1 MKTSTTAKTA
11 TITNSTQ
18 LKTNKEL
25 RQDQSLAPVIRL
37 LETWFDRLNKE
48 MFRGE
53 LPNVILTVTPDTTK
67 GAYGWFTT
75 SECWHDTKNDVSLHE
90 INICSDTLNRPA
102 NETIGTL
109 LHEMVHLYN
118 WIKNKK
124 DVSRNGYFHN
134 DQFKETAVTHGL
146 DVERSEK
153 HGWSITKLTA
163 NMVKWCEG
171 FKDFKA
177 FELYRD
183 PNPKRIASKPKAK
196 SYKYVCPCCGAI
208 VRTTKQMNI
217 ICGDCNVAFELED

>member
-1 MKTSTTAKTA
+1 M
-11 TITNSTQ
+11 
-18 LKTNKEL
+18 
-25 RQDQSLAPVIRL
+25 
-37 LETWFDRLNKE
+37 
-48 MFRGE
+48 
-53 LPNVILTVTPDTTK
+53 ILTVTPDTTK

-75 SECWHDTKNDVSLHE
+75 KDCWHDTKNDMTLHE

-109 LHEMVHLYN
+109 LHEMIHLYN

-146 DVERSEK
+146 DVEKSEK
-153 HGWSITKLTA
+153 HGWSITKLTPA
-163 NMVKWCEG
+163 MIKWCEG

-217 ICGDCNVAFELED
+217 ICGDCNVSFELED